1 MTTPETEI
9 RVYRTPDGRCPLDD
23 WLGALKDFRAIEKI
37 DARIARLRS
46 GNFGDC
52 KSVGEGVLELRVHYG
67 PGYRIYF
74 GRQGR
79 AVVLLLCAGD
89 KRTQFR
95 DIARA
100 KHHWREHRNAN
111 SPLS

>member
-1 MTTPETEI
+1 MTPLETEV
-9 RVYRTPDGRCPLDD
+9 RVHTTPDGRRPFDE
-23 WLGALKDFRAIEKI
+23 WLGALKDLRAVEKI

-52 KSVGEGVLELRVHYG
+52 KPVGEGVLELRVHHG
-67 PGYRIYF
+67 PGYRLYF

-79 AVVLLLCAGD
+79 AVVILLCAGD
-89 KRTQFR
+89 KATQPR

-100 KHHWREHRNAN
+100 KRYWREHRHAN
-111 SPLS
+111 RPLS

>member
-1 MTTPETEI
+1 MTTSETEV

-46 GNFGDC
+46 GN
-52 KSVGEGVLELRVHYG
+52 KAS
-67 PGYRIYF
+67 
-74 GRQGR
+74 
-79 AVVLLLCAGD
+79 
-89 KRTQFR
+89 QFR